1 MKTFSF
7 EKLFAWQKARELNKI
22 IYITTKDFPR
32 EELYGMTSQMRRS
45 AVSICS
51 NLAEGSARI
60 SNKESARFYEVAYGS
75 SIELLNLMIL
85 SNDFGYTDDI
95 EYDRTRNI
103 IYEVSGLI
111 HQLHKSQKLTD

>member
-7 EKLFAWQKARELNKI
+7 EKLFAWQKARELNQM
-22 IYITTKDFPR
+22 IYTTTKDFPK
-32 EELYGMTSQMRRS
+32 EELYGMISQMRRS

-85 SNDFGYTDDI
+85 SNDFGYSNKTQ
-95 EYDRTRNI
+95 YDNTRNKI
-103 IYEVSGLI
+103 HEVTGLI
-111 HQLHKSQKLTD
+111 HQLHKSQTQAN